1 MHLVSIR
8 CRSAQPILVV
18 RGRGRPQWNY
28 GMQAVRKRTFKGADI
43 SRLRRYGDCMDE
55 TPRFRSPRWWPWAVA
70 ILLVI
75 IVNITLLAYKSGECV
90 GPTIDGACTSGPALS
105 MDGTWILA
113 VVSVAAIIYFARR
126 LAHVAGAR
134 RG

>member
-1 MHLVSIR
+1 
-8 CRSAQPILVV
+8 
-18 RGRGRPQWNY
+18 
-28 GMQAVRKRTFKGADI
+28 
-43 SRLRRYGDCMDE
+43 MDE

-75 IVNITLLAYKSGECV
+75 SVNITLLGYKQGECV
-90 GPTIDGACTSGPALS
+90 DYTIESGATSMCTSGPALS

-113 VVSVAAIIYFARR
+113 VVSIAAIIYLARR
-126 LAHVAGAR
+126 LAHVARAR